1 LSGRVP
7 YLVLGSGPAGARA
20 AETLRKTDRDARI
33 VVASADPRPFYNRI
47 LLSKEFLYDDA
58 VEPDDVV
65 LRPVEAWES
74 VGIELRP
81 GVAVERL
88 DPEARSATLEGGETI
103 AFERCLVA
111 TGSRPAPLPVPGGGL
126 PGVHTLR
133 TLDDAIALRRAARE
147 ADRAVVVGGGLIGL
161 EVSAALAGRDLA
173 ITLLAREEWLYGHVA
188 PPAVGRVLKTILE
201 RGGVNVRLE
210 TTVVAIEREG
220 DGLEV
225 AAEGGEVFRAPLV
238 PVGVGVR
245 MNTGFLAGTGLLDED
260 GAIRVDSTLAT
271 GAPGIWAA
279 GDVAAWDD
287 PLLGVRHR
295 VEHWLHAMHQGAR
308 AASNMTGDPAPYDR
322 VTAYDTELFGVPVT
336 AHGDPRLVDRWEV
349 EAPGEELAEARG
361 FRDGRPTAAFRI
373 GSAGEEDLEAWIREA
388 SREPA

>member
-1 LSGRVP
+1 VTDRVP

-20 AETLRKTDRDARI
+20 AETLRKADRDARI
-33 VVASADPRPFYNRI
+33 VVVSADSRPFYNRI
-47 LLSKEFLYDDA
+47 LLSKEFLCDDT
-58 VEPDDVV
+58 VEPNDIV
-65 LRPVEAWES
+65 LRPVEAWDS
-74 VGIELRP
+74 VGIELRA

-161 EVSAALAGRDLA
+161 EVSAALAGRGLA
-173 ITLLAREEWLYGHVA
+173 VTLLAREEWLYGHVA
-188 PPAVGRVLKTILE
+188 PPAVGRAVETILE
-201 RGGVNVRLE
+201 RGGVDVRLG
-210 TTVVAIEREG
+210 TTVVEIERKE

-225 AAEGGEVFRAPLV
+225 ATEGGQAFRAPLV

-271 GAPGIWAA
+271 GAPAVWAA

-287 PLLGVRHR
+287 PLFGVRHR
-295 VEHWLHAMHQGAR
+295 VEHWLHAMHQGAH
-308 AASNMTGDPAPYDR
+308 AAKNMTGDPVPYGR

-336 AHGDPRLVDRWEV
+336 AHGDPRLVHRWEV

-373 GSAGEEDLEAWIREA
+373 GPAGEEDLEAWIGEA
-388 SREPA
+388 SRERA